1 MTEILALKCEYLE
14 AQSQLVRDFR
24 LNSYDDGTLEL
35 VDLKK
40 NRIFLKRV
48 YCNVSRNELFA
59 GSVVNIFG
67 KAIEVMGPADE
78 GTRKYFE
85 TKTSIARAAVR
96 ICESEALGALVRDLQ
111 KSFTCLRTLKSVA
124 LCDLPT
130 STADRLR
137 AAPGEL
143 VLILKIFDASG
154 IDGQARLNALLD
166 QRPGVTAVALEDDI
180 DRTLPNI
187 AGRSEVP
194 TATLCLVKPHAY
206 KRSGDVLSAIAD
218 AGFKVTGLQV
228 FILDTELAH
237 KFFMP
242 YKGVWPRYEDIVAH
256 MLEGPCLAIQ
266 VTTNVSDF
274 RDFAGPTDAN
284 LARILRPKSLR
295 ARFGIDVVQN
305 AVHCTDMREDA
316 PLECSYFFNFLATGA
331 A

>member
-1 MTEILALKCEYLE
+1 MAAILALKCEYLE

-35 VDLKK
+35 VDLRK

-67 KAIEVMGPADE
+67 KAIEVMGPADD

-96 ICESEALGALVRDLQ
+96 LCGTKDLGALVRDLQ

-124 LCDLPT
+124 ICDLPPGA
-130 STADRLR
+130 ADLLR
-137 AAPGEL
+137 TAPGEL
-143 VLILKIFDASG
+143 VLILKVFDASG
-154 IDGQARLNALLD
+154 NNGQARLEALLE
-166 QRPGVTAVALEDDI
+166 QRPGITAVALEDDI
-180 DRTLPNI
+180 DGTVSNI
-187 AGRSEVP
+187 VSRLEVS

-206 KRSGDVLSAIAD
+206 KRSGDILSAIAD
-218 AGFKVTGLQV
+218 AGFNVTGLQV
-228 FILDTELAH
+228 FILDAELAH

-256 MLEGPCLAIQ
+256 MLDGPCLAIH
-266 VTTNVSDF
+266 VTANVSDF

-305 AVHCTDMREDA
+305 AVHCTDMRDDA
-316 PLECSYFFNFLATGA
+316 PLECSYFFDFLASGA